1 MSTTPPRPLD
11 LFIKAI
17 FLSLLLAWCFLIAQ
31 PFIVVIIWAMII
43 SVSLYPIYARLVGLF
58 RGRKSLALLFIG
70 LVFLLVFLLP
80 SIKGA
85 QSIMGHADQIYGF
98 LNDPNSE
105 IPPPSESVKEWPLVG
120 NKLYAAWL
128 EASSGM
134 ELFIQDHN
142 EKVKDILGWLLGAI
156 GGVLKDVLLS
166 FIALVVALL
175 FLNYSASAYSGINA
189 FATRLLGSDGE
200 NYVTTARDTIR
211 SVVKGILL
219 VAIIQTVLAYIG
231 LAVMGIPGATIIT
244 LLVLILAITQLPISL
259 LLIPV
264 AIYSFTIAG
273 TTAAIIFSVYIV
285 LVALSDN
292 FLKPLFLGRG
302 LKIPMIVI
310 LIGSIG
316 GMLMHGIVGL
326 FVGAVVLA
334 IGYET
339 YRLWLHQDEK
349 ATNEA

>member
-1 MSTTPPRPLD
+1 MRTNPSNPLD
-11 LFIKAI
+11 LFLRAI

-58 RGRKSLALLFIG
+58 RGRKSLALLLIG

-85 QSIMGHADQIYGF
+85 QSIMGHADQINGF

-120 NKLYAAWL
+120 NKLYATWL
-128 EASSGM
+128 EASSGL

-142 EKVKDILGWLLGAI
+142 EKVKGILGWLLGAI

-175 FLNYSASAYSGINA
+175 FLNYSASTYSGLNA
-189 FATRLLGSDGE
+189 FATRLLGNAGE

-259 LLIPV
+259 ILIPV

-273 TTAAIIFSVYIV
+273 TTAAVIFSVYIV

-339 YRLWLHQDEK
+339 YRLWLHQDEQ
-349 ATNEA
+349 APNES